1 MVERDCVCGFRSC
14 SQPLLI
20 ELEQS
25 LVGDEFPPDLQ
36 DILLGFEHDE
46 AVAAVATEPVE
57 LCVRIAAH
65 PTKSL
70 VDDIETGNDLTNV
83 LKPGMVGDIRRP
95 ESLDTGLAKD
105 CPLAAKFKEHV
116 HGG

>member
-1 MVERDCVCGFRSC
+1 M
-14 SQPLLI
+14 
-20 ELEQS
+20 
-25 LVGDEFPPDLQ
+25 
-36 DILLGFEHDE
+36 LGLEHDE
-46 AVAAVATEPVE
+46 AVAVATEPAE

-70 VDDIETGNDLTNV
+70 VDDIETGNDLTNI
-83 LKPGMVGDIRRP
+83 LKPDMVGDIRQP

-105 CPLAAKFKEHV
+105 CPLAAEFKEHV